1 MSARILVVDDILA
14 NVKILEAKLSAEYY
28 IVLTATSGQQ
38 AIDIILRDKPD
49 LVLLDVMMPGMD
61 GFEVCSKIKS
71 IPEVSHIPVVMVT
84 ALDQPSDRIRGI
96 EAGADDFLTKPANDL
111 ALFARVRSLVRVKM
125 MIDELKLRDDT
136 CRDLGI
142 EDTSLKD
149 TNSDMLGKLVIV
161 DSSLHNAQKLGTFL
175 SEKLNVHCDYP
186 TDRETTL
193 KAAATSETDVF
204 VIDQHF
210 SQYDGLRLCS
220 EIRSIPQARNSTII
234 LVAEHADYKAIAAG
248 LDLGANDY
256 IMRPIDRN
264 EMLARVRSQL
274 KRKAYADR
282 LRTNVQKSLMMA
294 VTDPLTG
301 LYNRRYCNS
310 HLQSLLKKGRENG
323 SNLSLML
330 MDLDKF
336 KSVNDTYGHDVGDE
350 VLKEFARRLRE
361 NMRGIDLVARY
372 GGEEFIAIL
381 PETEKQHAFAAAER
395 LRKSIEAPN
404 FSISHSAG
412 ELQVTVS
419 IGLVGTTDCNISP
432 DALIKFADQAL
443 YASKN
448 DGRNRVTF
456 AYAA

>member
-14 NVKILEAKLSAEYY
+14 NVKILEAKLTAEYY
-28 IVLTATSGQQ
+28 IVMTATGGQE
-38 AIDIILRDKPD
+38 AIDTTLREMPD
-49 LVLLDVMMPGMD
+49 LILLDVMMPGMD
-61 GFEVCSKIKS
+61 GFEVCRTLKGM
-71 IPEVSHIPVVMVT
+71 PQVAHIPIVMVT

-142 EDTSLKD
+142 EESPL
-149 TNSDMLGKLVIV
+149 NSSNEDMVGKVVIV
-161 DSSLHNAQKLGTFL
+161 DSSLHNAQNLGSYL
-175 SEKLNVHCDYP
+175 SSQLNIHCEYP
-186 TDRETTL
+186 TTQETIME
-193 KAAATSETDVF
+193 AARSSETDVF

-210 SQYDGLRLCS
+210 TKYDGLRLCS
-220 EIRSIPQARNSTII
+220 EVRSIPQARNSTII
-234 LVAEHADYKAIAAG
+234 LVAEHADYKAIASG

-264 EMLARVRSQL
+264 ELLARVRSQL

-282 LRTNVQKSLMMA
+282 LRTNVQKSLRLA

-301 LYNRRYCNS
+301 LYNRRYCSS
-310 HLQSLLKKGRENG
+310 HLQSLLQKGRETG
-323 SNLSLML
+323 SSLSVML

-336 KSVNDTYGHDVGDE
+336 KNVNDTYGHDVGDE

-381 PETEKQHAFAAAER
+381 PETEKQHAYAAAER
-395 LRKSIEAPN
+395 LRKSIESPT
-404 FSISHSAG
+404 FQISHDVK
-412 ELQVTVS
+412 ELAVTVS
-419 IGLVGTTDCNISP
+419 IGLAGTINCNVTP
-432 DALIKFADQAL
+432 NELIKLADQAL

-448 DGRNRVTF
+448 EGRNRVTF
-456 AYAA
+456 ADAA